1 MSDYKTRARNISNAF
16 SKKGKDDSASIMERV
31 TMKEAEETEEQK
43 KKRKRKEQAAR
54 AIQQYGSSDEE

>member
-1 MSDYKTRARNISNAF
+1 MSDYKTRA
-16 SKKGKDDSASIMERV
+16 KKVKDSFDKPASEKVSELWNRL
-31 TMKEAEETEEQK
+31 TAKPEETEEQK